1 MKAMATAS
9 RLAKTAFATLGI
21 ASGLVAGGCSTSE
34 IRVSNVFDDLTN
46 ESTSSGTLVL
56 DYRSF
61 LSISG
66 LAPLRSLG
74 MYVIHPSGFS
84 PTHAFGISPKWS
96 FFTVS
101 DYPLKADDKVRL
113 DGLVGKYQELQDSAR
128 DLAAKKMV
136 VTGAA
141 TAIGAMEAAIANER
155 ADAASLGEALEVK
168 ARLAKE
174 LVSNE
179 SLDAAIKKGMAAVA
193 ESAAK
198 KISDKSESDGDRYRR
213 RACTVLR
220 MNTCTLD
227 GVKAAS
233 EQATRELDELTKRFY
248 EQKSKFNKDANVE
261 NAIVMRW
268 TKRVDDKAEGS
279 YGQQAAAGYANQ
291 QGKTGIAIYGGLRV
305 EALYFGEDFLDLLA
319 RYDGFW
325 EKVAFTRSSIPLYQV
340 MARHVEYISDEDQ
353 MSTASI
359 RARVSPSQLKAI
371 ADAIGTVTDA
381 TNIGVELAHSFVA
394 DVGNKGRLNAPTVSV
409 KPYCFFPPR
418 IHQGYLAK
426 ALKDNDGFSSIY
438 AVEAQV
444 TLLASAISSLFGL
457 PKTDL
462 RHLLDNDKKIENG
475 DRFRHKSEYLDQCSN
490 GTIPLQDFLEQWKND
505 LASAASCAACCGN
518 DTARKNHSLTES
530 GRHGEQS
537 ATCKRDLAPDSDAL
551 AASAAC
557 CSIRI
562 WNPFMPP
569 LSDQLFKFE

>member
-1 MKAMATAS
+1 MKTMATAS
-9 RLAKTAFATLGI
+9 RLAKTAFATFVI
-21 ASGLVAGGCSTSE
+21 TTGLMAGGCSTSE
-34 IRVSNVFDDLTN
+34 IRVSNVFDELTN
-46 ESTSSGTLVL
+46 ESTSSGTLAL

-113 DGLVGKYQELQDSAR
+113 DGLAGKYQELQDIAR

-136 VTGAA
+136 VTGAS
-141 TAIGAMEAAIANER
+141 TAINAMEAAIANER
-155 ADAASLGEALEVK
+155 ADAASLGDALEVK

-179 SLDAAIKKGMAAVA
+179 SLDAAIKKGMVAVA

-198 KISDKSESDGDRYRR
+198 TISDKSENDGNRHRKL
-213 RACTVLR
+213 ACTILR

-233 EQATRELDELTKRFY
+233 EQAMRELDELTKRFY
-248 EQKSKFNKDANVE
+248 EQKSKFNNDANVE

-268 TKRVDDKAEGS
+268 TKRVDDKVEGN
-279 YGQQAAAGYANQ
+279 YGQQATAGYANQ

-319 RYDGFW
+319 RYDGLM
-325 EKVAFTRSSIPLYQV
+325 KMVAFTRSSIPLYQV

-353 MSTASI
+353 MSSASI

-371 ADAIGTVTDA
+371 ADAIGAMTDA

-418 IHQGYLAK
+418 IHQGYLVK
-426 ALKDNDGFSSIY
+426 ALKDNVGFSSIY

-444 TLLASAISSLFGL
+444 TLLASAVSGLFGL

-462 RHLLDNDKKIENG
+462 RYLLEKDKAIKGG
-475 DRFRHKSEYLDQCSN
+475 DQFRHMSEYLDQCSN
-490 GTIPLQDFLEQWKND
+490 GTIPLEDFLGQWKND
-505 LASAASCAACCGN
+505 LASAASCAGCCGR
-518 DTARKNHSLTES
+518 DTATQGCSL
-530 GRHGEQS
+530 GGIDRHCEQS
-537 ATCKRDLAPDSDAL
+537 AICKRDFVPDSYPFTT
-551 AASAAC
+551 SSAC

-569 LSDQLFKFE
+569 LSDHLFDFE